1 MRLMKHYYAFYTEL
15 KEILIAKIR
24 RKKSILKMLC
34 LCSISKIETLG
45 GEKII
50 NYNYF

>member
-1 MRLMKHYYAFYTEL
+1 
-15 KEILIAKIR
+15 
-24 RKKSILKMLC
+24 MLC

-50 NYNYF
+50 QLQLLLVAWKLRMQVPKPLEMFYLIGLLLKFVFP